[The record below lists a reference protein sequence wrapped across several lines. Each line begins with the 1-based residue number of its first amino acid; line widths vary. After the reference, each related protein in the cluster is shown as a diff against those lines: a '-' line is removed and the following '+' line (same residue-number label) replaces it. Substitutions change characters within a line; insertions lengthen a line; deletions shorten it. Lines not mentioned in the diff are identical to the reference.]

1 MKKDN
6 KILDDLAKL
15 AGSTFTGAVNVKNEI
30 SEYITTQ
37 IEIFIKKM
45 NFVTK
50 EEFEVVKKLAQ
61 DNRLMIEK
69 LQKKKPVQR
78 KKITKSEKK

>member
-15 AGSTFTGAVNVKNEI
+15 ASSTFTGAVNAKNDL
-30 SEYITTQ
+30 SEYITNQ
-37 IEIFIKKM
+37 IETFIKKM

-50 EEFEVVKKLAQ
+50 KELDVVKKLAQ

-69 LQKKKPVQR
+69 LQKKKPTQR